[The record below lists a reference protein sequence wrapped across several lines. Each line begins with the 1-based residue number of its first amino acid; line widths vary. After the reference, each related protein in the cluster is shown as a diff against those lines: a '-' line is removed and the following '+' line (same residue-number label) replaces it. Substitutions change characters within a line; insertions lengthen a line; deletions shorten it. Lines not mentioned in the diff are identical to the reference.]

1 MTGIVTGATAAS
13 VADTGSVS
21 PGKVFWATWFGWMLD
36 GFDSSMYSYILVG
49 ALTELLP
56 ASGIEAS
63 RANIGLY
70 GGLLFSIFML
80 GWACSMVWG
89 WAADRYG
96 RVRIMC
102 WTVLVYS
109 VFTALCGLSTGIVM
123 FALFRFAA
131 GFGIGG
137 EWAAGTPLLQESVPE
152 HTRVRLAGWLHTAT
166 PTGLFLAALVT
177 LVGGSMLGWRGMFFL
192 GILPALLIAYLRSN
206 IPEPARARSS
216 ERAKPAFTA
225 LFAKGQARTT
235 WSAAAMMACI
245 IFGLWSS
252 NFWAPT
258 VVFTKLVAAGATP
271 AHAQQMGA
279 VAGLITNVGTLIGCL
294 LMPWITGRLGSR
306 RWTAVLFFVRLVAV
320 GGGELRNRHRASQR
334 PHIVSDPAAGPG
346 FLHQRRVRPV
356 HDLAAGDV
364 SLGFARRRLR
374 LRVQHGAGSGRG
386 RSDLDRRARRDD
398 RKLPARDL
406 AVVRDLHRGPAVHR
420 DGPGDG
426 QSAAREIAGLL
437 LAAAHENL
445 GRQAGVSVIERIAT
459 PCLRCGRNGLD
470 AGGMRLFTC
479 AGSTFARHRA
489 ARIQS

>member
-1 MTGIVTGATAAS
+1 MAEIVTGARAAPI
-13 VADTGSVS
+13 AEAGAVS
-21 PGKVFWATWFGWMLD
+21 SGKIFWATWFGWMLD
-36 GFDSSMYSYILVG
+36 GFDSSMYGYILVG
-49 ALTELLP
+49 ALTDLLP

-109 VFTALCGLSTGIVM
+109 VFTALCGLSTGVVM
-123 FALFRFAA
+123 FALFRFVA

-137 EWAAGTPLLQESVPE
+137 EWAAGTPLLHESVPE
-152 HTRVRLAGWLHTAT
+152 NTRVRLAGWLHTAT

-177 LVGGSMLGWRGMFFL
+177 LTVGGLLGWRGMFFL

-206 IPEPARARSS
+206 IPEPKRANTARPSFA
-216 ERAKPAFTA
+216 A

-235 WSAAAMMACI
+235 WAAALMMACI

-258 VVFTKLVAAGATP
+258 VVATKLVAGGATP

-294 LMPWITGRLGSR
+294 LVPWITGRLGSR
-306 RWTAVLFFVRLVAV
+306 RWTAALFFVGALLSVVASYEV
-320 GGGELRNRHRASQR
+320 AIEHLDN
-334 PHIVSDPAAGPG
+334 
-346 FLHQRRVRPV
+346 
-356 HDLAAGDV
+356 LALFFMLLPI
-364 SLGFARRRLR
+364 LGFFTNGVFGLFTIWLPEMFPSVLR
-374 LRVQHGAGSGRG
+374 GAGSGFAFSMG
-386 RSDLDRRARRDD
+386 RVLGA
-398 RKLPARDL
+398 A
-406 AVVRDLHRGPAVHR
+406 GPTLIGA
-420 DGPGDG
+420 
-426 QSAAREIAGLL
+426 
-437 LAAAHENL
+437 LAATTGSYPLAISL
-445 GRQAGVSVIERIAT
+445 LSLIYIVGLPFIAMAPET
-459 PCLRCGRNGLD
+459 ANQPL
-470 AGGMRLFTC
+470 AK
-479 AGSTFARHRA
+479 
-489 ARIQS
+489 